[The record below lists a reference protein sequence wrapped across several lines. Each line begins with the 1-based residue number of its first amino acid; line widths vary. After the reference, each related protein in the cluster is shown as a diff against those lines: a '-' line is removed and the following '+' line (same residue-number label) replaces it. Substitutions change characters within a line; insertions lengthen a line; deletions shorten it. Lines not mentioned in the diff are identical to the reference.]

1 MNAKAD
7 IWMPFYIGDYFADT
21 MHLNAEQHGAYLLLL
36 FTYWKRRRPLPNDP
50 VFLANAARLSSD
62 AWSIHQ
68 AVLKEFFDTSS
79 GNAWVHHR
87 VESELLKA
95 TDKKQKAAEKAKK
108 AAEGRWK
115 NASSNASSIT
125 QEMLKECPSPSPS
138 QLSST
143 TTVLQP
149 EDLPDIREDEP
160 SKTPPVQRAGEGVQF
175 PMHEEWEPSD
185 HFDAMLLRAGLKFD
199 ADTKKIVIAEFIS
212 FRMKKNE
219 LRVQVDWDHL
229 ALQSAIH
236 WKTKNQVIPLQTK
249 QAQKSALHN
258 FDNVDYSY
266 GVKPDGSF

>member
-138 QLSST
+138 PSHSGKDKRT
-143 TTVLQP
+143 PKADAFGMLQILQTFP
-149 EDLPDIREDEP
+149 TLDE
-160 SKTPPVQRAGEGVQF
+160 SVAK
-175 PMHEEWEPSD
+175 D
-185 HFDAMLLRAGLKFD
+185 
-199 ADTKKIVIAEFIS
+199 FIS
-212 FRMKKNE
+212 HRKLKRAP
-219 LRVQVDWDHL
+219 LT
-229 ALQSAIH
+229 QSAWDGIAREIMSSG
-236 WKTKNQVIPLQTK
+236 WTPDRALREAMARGW
-249 QAQKSALHN
+249 QAFKADWVAN
-258 FDNVDYSY
+258 
-266 GVKPDGSF
+266 KPDRFSAKQNADDVSNWVPAEMRGTKDDPLYTGDYIDAIQ